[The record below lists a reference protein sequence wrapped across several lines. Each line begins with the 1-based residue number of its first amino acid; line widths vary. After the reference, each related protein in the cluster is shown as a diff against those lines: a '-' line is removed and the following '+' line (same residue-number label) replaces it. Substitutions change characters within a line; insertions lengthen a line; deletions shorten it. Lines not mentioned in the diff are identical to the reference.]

1 MIETAHAHDSLSLT
15 PSKLARQDAKSVH
28 LTSSDIMAHVDGMP
42 AESNGYI
49 IEPQSPLSS
58 GSEKCVVSEHRTNS
72 NAATVPANQIFSKSQ
87 YDERKLFVGM
97 LGKQQQEEDVRAL
110 FMQFGSIEE
119 CIILRDQNGV
129 SKGCAFVKFC
139 SHSEAQ
145 SAMQALHGSQ
155 TMQGAS
161 SPIVVKFADKDRE
174 RPLKGPQQQQ
184 RVQYSE
190 SSRPPSV
197 ASTPN
202 AVANG
207 TPTRTT
213 PINGTPITSEVLTN
227 RIYLAQC
234 SDAASSGQVPTLPNI
249 PLYPAGTLTAAV
261 PASQPALTMIPGLVP
276 GSASNGVNLA
286 PFALASPAAVAAS
299 YQQLVAMATAA
310 AAAAN
315 SPHSTNMAP
324 NTAALLPTQF
334 MQLQQPPPTHPT
346 TQSMDVQR
354 VAVSLQQPPVDIQQ
368 QFSHYQTPVF
378 SFAQR
383 GQQPPPQMSFPTTV
397 SGGQCSSVQS
407 NSTHDP
413 TVSSPAIV
421 SCSAASNGAP
431 YLTHA
436 NLAALTAN
444 ANGNGLAW
452 QGALSTNSSD
462 LNSAVLDSAAP
473 SSASSVSPLGGN
485 NGVAPTAASGAAA
498 NSLVNHHQQHQQQLQ
513 QQPVPLA
520 LQFSQ
525 AKQQQNL
532 LAAAALAANGGAPN
546 AAAQMMAA
554 AAAAA
559 ATSPVLR
566 QDFVQHHLGAGGP
579 HQMALQAAYQQ
590 AAAIQAA
597 NAFAAASA
605 PQPTTASPFLAGNAA
620 AFNAALLAAAA
631 VSNQSMPAEA
641 FQQLYPLSPYGI
653 ALGNPAAFGQLQS
666 LSQAMTMPVQQK
678 EGSREL
684 IITGPEGCNLFIYH
698 LPQEFGD
705 QDLAQM
711 FMPFGTVI
719 SAKVYVDRATNQS
732 KCFGFVSFDNQASA
746 HSAIQ
751 SMNGFQIGMKRLKVQ
766 LKRSKTATTSA

>member
-1 MIETAHAHDSLSLT
+1 MIETAHVHDSLSLT
-15 PSKLARQDAKSVH
+15 PSKLARQEAQSLH
-28 LTSSDIMAHVDGMP
+28 LTSSDIMAHADGMS
-42 AESNGYI
+42 AEPNGYT
-49 IEPQSPLSS
+49 IEPQSPLST
-58 GSEKCVVSEHRTNS
+58 GSEKCVLSENRP
-72 NAATVPANQIFSKSQ
+72 AAN
-87 YDERKLFVGM
+87 DERKLFVGM

-119 CIILRDQNGV
+119 CIILRDQSGA

-145 SAMQALHGSQ
+145 SAIQALHGSQ

-161 SPIVVKFADKDRE
+161 SPIVVKFADRDRE
-174 RPLKGPQQQQ
+174 RQPKGPQQQQ
-184 RVQYSE
+184 HRVQYSD

-197 ASTPN
+197 ASAPN

-207 TPTRTT
+207 TPPRTT
-213 PINGTPITSEVLTN
+213 PTNGTPITNEVLTN
-227 RIYLAQC
+227 RVGLTQC
-234 SDAASSGQVPTLPNI
+234 SATASPGQVPTLPRVPI
-249 PLYPAGTLTAAV
+249 YPTGTLAAAAAT
-261 PASQPALTMIPGLVP
+261 PQPALTMFPGLVP
-276 GSASNGVNLA
+276 GSTQNGVNLT
-286 PFALASPAAVAAS
+286 PFALASPAAMAAS

-315 SPHSTNMAP
+315 SPHSANAAP
-324 NTAALLPTQF
+324 TAAALLPTQF
-334 MQLQQPPPTHPT
+334 MQQPPPTHST
-346 TQSMDVQR
+346 TQGMDVQR
-354 VAVSLQQPPVDIQQ
+354 VAISQQQQALDLQQ
-368 QFSHYQTPVF
+368 QFAHYQAPVL

-383 GQQPPPQMSFPTTV
+383 GQQPPPTQMSFPTTV
-397 SGGQCSSVQS
+397 SQNLGGGPGSSAQS
-407 NSTHDP
+407 NSAHDP
-413 TVSSPAIV
+413 IVSSPAIV

-452 QGALSTNSSD
+452 QGTLSTNSSD

-485 NGVAPTAASGAAA
+485 NGVAPTAASGAAV
-498 NSLVNHHQQHQQQLQ
+498 NSMVNHHHQQQQ
-513 QQPVPLA
+513 QQP
-520 LQFSQ
+520 
-525 AKQQQNL
+525 
-532 LAAAALAANGGAPN
+532 
-546 AAAQMMAA
+546 MMAA
-554 AAAAA
+554 A
-559 ATSPVLR
+559 SPVLR
-566 QDFVQHHLGAGGP
+566 QDFVQPHLGSGSH

-597 NAFAAASA
+597 NAFAAAAAAANA
-605 PQPTTASPFLAGNAA
+605 PQPTATAPFLAGNAA

-631 VSNQSMPAEA
+631 VSNQPMPAEA
-641 FQQLYPLSPYGI
+641 FQHLYPLSPCGI
-653 ALGNPAAFGQLQS
+653 ALGSPAAFGQLQS
-666 LSQAMTMPVQQK
+666 LSQAMAMPVQQK

-766 LKRSKTATTSA
+766 LKRSKTQNRPY

>member
-1 MIETAHAHDSLSLT
+1 MIETAHVHESLSLT
-15 PSKLARQDAKSVH
+15 PSKLARQEAQSLH
-28 LTSSDIMAHVDGMP
+28 LTSSDIMAHADGMS
-42 AESNGYI
+42 AEPNGYT
-49 IEPQSPLSS
+49 IEPQSPLST
-58 GSEKCVVSEHRTNS
+58 GSEKCVLSENRP
-72 NAATVPANQIFSKSQ
+72 AAN
-87 YDERKLFVGM
+87 DERKLFVGM

-119 CIILRDQNGV
+119 CIILRDQSGA

-139 SHSEAQ
+139 SHAEAQ
-145 SAMQALHGSQ
+145 SAIQALHGSQ

-161 SPIVVKFADKDRE
+161 SPIVVKFADRDRE
-174 RPLKGPQQQQ
+174 RQPKGPQQQH

-190 SSRPPSV
+190 GSRPPSV
-197 ASTPN
+197 ASAPN

-207 TPTRTT
+207 TPPRTT
-213 PINGTPITSEVLTN
+213 PTNGTPITNEVLTN
-227 RIYLAQC
+227 RVCLTQC
-234 SDAASSGQVPTLPNI
+234 SSTASPGQVPTLPRI
-249 PLYPAGTLTAAV
+249 PIYPTGTLAAAATT
-261 PASQPALTMIPGLVP
+261 PQPALTMFPGLVS
-276 GSASNGVNLA
+276 GSAQNGVNLT
-286 PFALASPAAVAAS
+286 PFALASPAAMAAS

-310 AAAAN
+310 AAAAS
-315 SPHSTNMAP
+315 SPHSANAAP
-324 NTAALLPTQF
+324 TTAALLPTQF
-334 MQLQQPPPTHPT
+334 MQLQQPPPTHST
-346 TQSMDVQR
+346 TQGMDVQR
-354 VAVSLQQPPVDIQQ
+354 VAISQQQQAVDLQQ
-368 QFSHYQTPVF
+368 QFAHYQTPVL

-383 GQQPPPQMSFPTTV
+383 GQQPPPTQMSFPTTV
-397 SGGQCSSVQS
+397 GQNLGGGPGSSAQS
-407 NSTHDP
+407 NSAHDSI
-413 TVSSPAIV
+413 VSSPAIV

-452 QGALSTNSSD
+452 QGTLSTNSSD

-485 NGVAPTAASGAAA
+485 NGVAPTAASGAAV
-498 NSLVNHHQQHQQQLQ
+498 NSMVNHQQQQQQ
-513 QQPVPLA
+513 QQPIPIA
-520 LQFSQ
+520 LQFPQ

-532 LAAAALAANGGAPN
+532 LAAAALAANGGAPTAAAAA

-554 AAAAA
+554 A
-559 ATSPVLR
+559 SPVLR
-566 QDFVQHHLGAGGP
+566 QDFVQPHLGAGGH

-597 NAFAAASA
+597 NAFAAAAAAANA
-605 PQPTTASPFLAGNAA
+605 PQPTTAAPFLAGNAA

-631 VSNQSMPAEA
+631 VSNQPMPAEA
-641 FQQLYPLSPYGI
+641 FQHLYPLSPCGI
-653 ALGNPAAFGQLQS
+653 ALGSPAAFGQLQS
-666 LSQAMTMPVQQK
+666 LSQAMAMPVQQK

-766 LKRSKTATTSA
+766 LKRSKTATTPA